1 MTTTQHAQA
10 NPMHLAATA
19 GDDLFAGPGEMR
31 ALCRAFDWASSPLGP
46 VRTWPLSLR
55 TTVKTLLASRQP
67 MLLFWGPELV
77 QFYNDDFRPSLGAG
91 GRHPH
96 GLGAR
101 AREFWS
107 DVWSIVGHELEQV
120 VRHGVATWH
129 EDALVPIE
137 RNGRIDEVYWTYSYG
152 PAYDDGGSVAGVLV
166 VCQETTSRVL
176 ASRENEQLLDA
187 LATANAQL
195 EDRARDLSRANRQ
208 LQDTAAQL
216 EMQTEELQATSS
228 ELAERTDVA
237 ERAMAEAEAANRSK
251 SDFLA
256 VMSHELRTPL
266 NAIGGYAELMQLGIR
281 GALTDEQR
289 TDLARIQQSQ
299 KHLLGLIN
307 QVLNY
312 ARIETG
318 LVQYDVTDVSVSDAL
333 AAAEALIEPQVRA
346 KGLAYAL
353 GACGPGVTVRADREK
368 LQQILLNLLT
378 NAIKFTSAGG
388 RITVSCDVSPRSVAI
403 AVRDT
408 GVGIADDKLAMV
420 FEPFVQVDAKLTR
433 RQEGVG
439 LGLAISRDLA
449 RGMRGDLTAAS
460 VLDVGSTFTLTLPR
474 LSEPPSSA

>member
-1 MTTTQHAQA
+1 MTTTRLAQGDPQHT
-10 NPMHLAATA
+10 AAVV

-31 ALCRAFDWASSPLGP
+31 SLCRAFDWAASPLGP
-46 VRTWPLSLR
+46 VQSWPVSLR

-67 MLLFWGPELV
+67 MLLFWGPDLI

-91 GRHPH
+91 GRHPR

-107 DVWSIVGHELEQV
+107 DVWGIVGNEIEQV
-120 VRHGVATWH
+120 VRQGIATWH

-137 RNGRIDEVYWTYSYG
+137 RNGRIEEVYWTYSYG
-152 PAYDDGGSVAGVLV
+152 PAYDDRGAVTGVLV

-176 ASRENEQLLDA
+176 ASRENERLLA
-187 LATANAQL
+187 AIASANVQL
-195 EDRARDLSRANRQ
+195 EERARDLARTNQQ
-208 LQDTAAQL
+208 LLETAAEL
-216 EMQTEELQATSS
+216 EMQTEELQATS
-228 ELAERTDVA
+228 EQLADRTEAA

-251 SDFLA
+251 SEFLA

-281 GALTDEQR
+281 GALTEAQR
-289 TDLARIQQSQ
+289 ADLTRIQQSQ

-318 LVQYDVTDVSVSDAL
+318 LVQYELADVSVSDAL
-333 AAAEALIEPQVRA
+333 AAAEGLIIPQVRA
-346 KGLAYAL
+346 KGLTFVL
-353 GACGPGVTVRADREK
+353 GTCEPDVPVRADREK

-378 NAIKFTSAGG
+378 NAIKFTNPGG
-388 RITVSCDVSPRSVAI
+388 RITVACDIAPHVVAI

-408 GVGIADDKLAMV
+408 GVGIAGDKLAV
-420 FEPFVQVDAKLTR
+420 IFEPFVQLDAKLTR

-449 RGMRGDLTAAS
+449 RGMGGDLSAAS
-460 VLDVGSTFTLTLPR
+460 TLDVGSTFTLTLPR
-474 LSEPPSSA
+474 A